1 MDDWFHWLQPHWR
14 RHKGGSPVRHLDGV
28 GLGVLMIG
36 AVFGVL
42 AVTDALDWPYAGV
55 VCWVLLF
62 AGLILRGLGRRAAE
76 VSGG

>member
-1 MDDWFHWLQPHWR
+1 M
-14 RHKGGSPVRHLDGV
+14 RHLDGV
-28 GLGVLMIG
+28 GRGVLMIG

-62 AGLILRGLGRRAAE
+62 AGLILGGLGRRAAKM
-76 VSGG
+76 SGG

>member
-14 RHKGGSPVRHLDGV
+14 RHKGGSPVRHVDGV

-42 AVTDALDWPYAGV
+42 AVTDALDW
-55 VCWVLLF
+55 C
-62 AGLILRGLGRRAAE
+62 
-76 VSGG
+76 

>member
-1 MDDWFHWLQPHWR
+1 M
-14 RHKGGSPVRHLDGV
+14 RHVDGV

-42 AVTDALDWPYAGV
+42 AVTDALDWPYAGA

-62 AGLILRGLGRRAAE
+62 AGLILRGFGRRAAK
-76 VSGG
+76 VPGG

>member
-1 MDDWFHWLQPHWR
+1 M
-14 RHKGGSPVRHLDGV
+14 DGV

-62 AGLILRGLGRRAAE
+62 AGLILRGSGRRAAKM
-76 VSGG
+76 SGG

>member
-1 MDDWFHWLQPHWR
+1 M
-14 RHKGGSPVRHLDGV
+14 RHLDTA
-28 GLGVLMIG
+28 GLGVLTIG
-36 AVFGVL
+36 AIFGVL

-62 AGLILRGLGRRAAE
+62 AGLILRGVGRRAAK